1 LEPLLS
7 CELPETF
14 SKVRADGVRD
24 MNVSRMTGVYEAEQG
39 VRKIEISFKRVAEWV
54 LIFTNF
60 FYLSYF
66 MSKWL
71 KIL

>member
-1 LEPLLS
+1 
-7 CELPETF
+7 
-14 SKVRADGVRD
+14 